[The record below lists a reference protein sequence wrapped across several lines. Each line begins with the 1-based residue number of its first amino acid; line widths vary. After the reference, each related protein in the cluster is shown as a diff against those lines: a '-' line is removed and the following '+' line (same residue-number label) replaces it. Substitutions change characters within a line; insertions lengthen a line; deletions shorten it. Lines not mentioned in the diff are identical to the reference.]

1 MVMLHVNLVYCVPNI
16 IKIGRHL
23 KKQQSYEKGG
33 RFETPCRFIHA
44 VCLAAAAITLACP
57 RRADFF

>member
-33 RFETPCRFIHA
+33 RFFETQCSCCDAECVFNFTRIKS
-44 VCLAAAAITLACP
+44 
-57 RRADFF
+57 RQKQ